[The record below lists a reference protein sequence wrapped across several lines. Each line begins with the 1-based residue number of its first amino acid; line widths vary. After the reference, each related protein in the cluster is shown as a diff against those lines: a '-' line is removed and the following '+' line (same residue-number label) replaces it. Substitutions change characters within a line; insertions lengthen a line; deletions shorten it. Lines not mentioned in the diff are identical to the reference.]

1 MVLYIVNNDIIFIA
15 LNELYMFLYMFFT
28 LLSDQSRVLLGPK
41 IAAQMREIVVVCYMY
56 ISTFI
61 A

>member
-1 MVLYIVNNDIIFIA
+1 MILSFIA
-15 LNELYMFLYMFFT
+15 LNDLYMFCT
-28 LLSDQSRVLLGPK
+28 LLSDQSRVLLRPK
-41 IAAQMREIVVVCYMY
+41 IAAQMREIVVVCYMC